1 MEKSIAPLNMV
12 ITGGW
17 FMMVLPTWLLYH
29 PNSKWFV
36 ETEFVLTPY
45 VEKKTQ
51 IRACRGDMPADQH
64 RRESGA
70 KGGGDLG
77 ARNCW
82 GFEPEFSLLKLW
94 GTVDLI
100 FSLFQFVKRIRFW
113 SISPNGHTPNILV
126 RFNYGSQ
133 IGRSQD
139 CCGDFWTQLD
149 ARQPPTESETEP
161 ISSSWLTCCTWGWT
175 EVINGYDGACDQP

>member
-1 MEKSIAPLNMV
+1 MTGNGKKYSTSKHGDNWGMV
-12 ITGGW
+12 FI
-17 FMMVLPTWLLYH
+17 FVLPTWLLYH

-45 VEKKTQ
+45 VEKTTQ

-82 GFEPEFSLLKLW
+82 GFEPEFS
-94 GTVDLI
+94 
-100 FSLFQFVKRIRFW
+100 
-113 SISPNGHTPNILV
+113 
-126 RFNYGSQ
+126 
-133 IGRSQD
+133 
-139 CCGDFWTQLD
+139 
-149 ARQPPTESETEP
+149 
-161 ISSSWLTCCTWGWT
+161 
-175 EVINGYDGACDQP
+175 

>member
-1 MEKSIAPLNMV
+1 MTGNGKSIAPINMV
-12 ITGGW
+12 MTGGC
-17 FMMVLPTWLLYH
+17 FMIVLPTWLLYH

-36 ETEFVLTPY
+36 ETDTAPA
-45 VEKKTQ
+45 VEICPPISTGGNLARKEEETSV
-51 IRACRGDMPADQH
+51 
-64 RRESGA
+64 REIAG
-70 KGGGDLG
+70 
-77 ARNCW
+77 
-82 GFEPEFSLLKLW
+82 LKLW

-100 FSLFQFVKRIRFW
+100 FCLFQLVKRIRFW

-161 ISSSWLTCCTWGWT
+161 ISSSWLTCCIWGWT
-175 EVINGYDGACDQP
+175 EVINGYDGDCDQP

>member
-126 RFNYGSQ
+126 RFQ
-133 IGRSQD
+133 LWVTDRSVP
-139 CCGDFWTQLD
+139 GLLWRLLD
-149 ARQPPTESETEP
+149 AARCPTATHRVRN
-161 ISSSWLTCCTWGWT
+161 WADQFVLVDLLYLGLDWG
-175 EVINGYDGACDQP
+175 Y